1 MKIER
6 IQYQKKVSKW
16 TKQKFLATR
25 SSLLG
30 RIKNEDDQQSWLEFY
45 NAYWKLIYNVARKS
59 GLNDMDAQDVVQETV
74 LTVLRKI
81 KEFEYNRDKGSFKGW
96 LKVITRSRIVD
107 HWRKTSRELKKNDND
122 NEISLLFESL
132 PNPDGFELEKIW
144 EHEWLNNIHSI
155 AQERVKQ
162 QVSAQQFQ
170 IFDCYVLKEWS
181 VEQIKK
187 KLNFSAGQIYMAK
200 HRVGKIY
207 KTELNMLMEKDA

>member
-1 MKIER
+1 
-6 IQYQKKVSKW
+6 
-16 TKQKFLATR
+16 
-25 SSLLG
+25 
-30 RIKNEDDQQSWLEFY
+30 
-45 NAYWKLIYNVARKS
+45 
-59 GLNDMDAQDVVQETV
+59 MDAQDVVQETV

-107 HWRKTSRELKKNDND
+107 HWRKTSRELKKNDKD
-122 NEISLLFESL
+122 DEISLLFESL

-181 VEQIKK
+181 VEQIKR

>member
-1 MKIER
+1 
-6 IQYQKKVSKW
+6 
-16 TKQKFLATR
+16 
-25 SSLLG
+25 
-30 RIKNEDDQQSWLEFY
+30 
-45 NAYWKLIYNVARKS
+45 
-59 GLNDMDAQDVVQETV
+59 MDAQDVVQETV

-81 KEFEYNRDKGSFKGW
+81 KNSNIIVIKGHSKGIAPHDPESW
-96 LKVITRSRIVD
+96 ITGG
-107 HWRKTSRELKKNDND
+107 KPAANLKKMTR
-122 NEISLLFESL
+122 IMKSLLFESL